1 MCFGCQVQEVKSV
14 SDKYLRRY
22 TLVLDNPKMTALYW
36 KEHRAP
42 SSNLEAAFSVCDGLY
57 LLSSSVGWSIKYQL
71 LHRREQAQ
79 IAPGP
84 LSWECSAWTEEEGV
98 QR

>member
-1 MCFGCQVQEVKSV
+1 
-14 SDKYLRRY
+14 
-22 TLVLDNPKMTALYW
+22 MTALYW
-36 KEHRAP
+36 KEHSAP
-42 SSNLEAAFSVCDGLY
+42 FSNLEASFSVCGCLY

-79 IAPGP
+79 IAPGA
-84 LSWECSAWTEEEGV
+84 LSWECSAWTKEEGV